1 MIRRYRDRVAGLILI
16 NTRAESDSAAALQG
30 RDNMISL
37 VERDGAS
44 ALADVMVPKLLGPSS
59 MAAMPRVVEHVRTMI
74 CGTSTSGL
82 IGALKAMRERE
93 DSTSLL
99 STIDVPTLV
108 VGGRDDQLMPV
119 GTARELAGRIPGA
132 QFTLIPEAGHVTPL
146 EQPIALSRVVG
157 EFLESL
163 R

>member
-1 MIRRYRDRVAGLILI
+1 
-16 NTRAESDSAAALQG
+16 
-30 RDNMISL
+30 
-37 VERDGAS
+37 
-44 ALADVMVPKLLGPSS
+44 
-59 MAAMPRVVEHVRTMI
+59 
-74 CGTSTSGL
+74 L
-82 IGALKAMRERE
+82 IGALKAMRERQ

-99 STIDVPTLV
+99 PTIDVPTLV